1 VPLKAKTVAVYI
13 MDSRELS
20 SERAHQILS
29 AARQTR
35 VLVVGDV
42 MLDQFIWGS
51 VSRISPEAPVP
62 VLDLTRESY
71 MPGGAANVARN
82 LVSLAAPVEL
92 FGAIGKDDAARR
104 LLKLLKG
111 QKIGCAGL
119 IKNAARHTSVKTRI
133 VAHQQQV
140 VRVDR
145 ETRGSL
151 DDKTTGALLAEFRRK
166 ITRADAVIVG
176 DYGKGVVTQALLE
189 EIKKICR
196 ARGVWLSLDPKPVHH
211 LNLVGLS
218 LITPN
223 RKEAFELADLPD
235 ETKHANPLADKNLM
249 LVAEQ
254 LLNELHPALL
264 LITLGELGML
274 LCQRGQKPFHIPTVA
289 QEVFDVSGAGDTV
302 IAMFTLAVAAG
313 ASPIEAALLSNHAA
327 GIVVGKVGTATT
339 APEELIRSFAPHRL

>member
-1 VPLKAKTVAVYI
+1 MKSKT
-13 MDSRELS
+13 
-20 SERAHQILS
+20 LS
-29 AARQTR
+29 AARARQILVAAQKTR

-42 MLDQFIWGS
+42 MLDQFIWGG

-62 VLDLTRESY
+62 VVDFSRESF

-82 LVSLAAPVEL
+82 LVCLKTPVEL
-92 FGAIGKDDAARR
+92 FGAIGNDDAARK
-104 LLKLLKG
+104 LLKLLG
-111 QKIGCAGL
+111 EQHIGCTGL
-119 IKNAARHTSVKTRI
+119 VKSSARHTSIKTRI

-140 VRVDR
+140 VRIDR
-145 ETRGSL
+145 ETRGAL
-151 DDKTTGALLAEFRRK
+151 DARTTARLLTEFKTKLAK
-166 ITRADAVIVG
+166 ADAVIVG
-176 DYGKGVVTQALLE
+176 DYGKGVVTQPLLN
-189 EIKKICR
+189 EIKSLCH

-211 LNLVGLS
+211 LNLSNLS

-235 ETKHANPLADKNLM
+235 ETKNENPFADKNLM
-249 LVAEQ
+249 LVAER

-302 IAMFTLAVAAG
+302 IASFTLAIAAG
-313 ASPIEAALLSNHAA
+313 ASPVEAAILSNHAA
-327 GIVVGKVGTATT
+327 GIVVGKVGTAITT
-339 APEELIRSFAPHRL
+339 PAELVKSFNHG